1 MPAMRPP
8 HPRPAHPSIPTS
20 TTVASALSGI
30 FSSSFSSCLDLERVM
45 PAGGVGVRTSLC
57 GVRRGDGGQGPS
69 PGHRRGWGAVAP
81 TSRSTS
87 TRVSCSPACPAMRGS
102 VTAGSLPSATWLVL
116 WWCTSREPRLPA
128 EMFRGKENSFSSLGW
143 LRVRARAVRGGPMAQ
158 PLPGSQGQHQP
169 HSSGSRA
176 WGKGAVLVPPMPTCA

>member
-1 MPAMRPP
+1 
-8 HPRPAHPSIPTS
+8 
-20 TTVASALSGI
+20 
-30 FSSSFSSCLDLERVM
+30 M

-57 GVRRGDGGQGPS
+57 GDRVGDWGQGPS
-69 PGHRRGWGAVAP
+69 PRHGQGWGATAP

-87 TRVSCSPACPAMRGS
+87 TRASCSPAWPAMRGS

-143 LRVRARAVRGGPMAQ
+143 LRDRARAVRGGPMAQ
-158 PLPGSQGQHQP
+158 PLPGSQGQREP
-169 HSSGSRA
+169 RSSGSRA
-176 WGKGAVLVPPMPTCA
+176 QGKGAVFVPPMPTCA